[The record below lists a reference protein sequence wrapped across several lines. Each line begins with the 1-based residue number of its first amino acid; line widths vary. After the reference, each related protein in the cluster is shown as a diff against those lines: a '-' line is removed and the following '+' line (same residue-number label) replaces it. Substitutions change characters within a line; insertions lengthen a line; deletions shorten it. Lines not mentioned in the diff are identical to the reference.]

1 MLTSLVYL
9 QQENAE
15 KFKYWIKTVNI
26 DKENLYTFRTT
37 WGTSMQFSG
46 KMWVIIILEILK
58 NQSFTLSLGN
68 TVLVLT
74 FLGLVLTH
82 PQFGH
87 RLSSK

>member
-1 MLTSLVYL
+1 
-9 QQENAE
+9 
-15 KFKYWIKTVNI
+15 
-26 DKENLYTFRTT
+26 
-37 WGTSMQFSG
+37 MQFSG